1 MVEGLKRLKSI
12 YLPPTLTEVEIPEDE
27 YKNVVIYCFSPELD
41 SLEDIVERCACL
53 YVLPQYLNNY
63 KEQAEAEEVSGN
75 IEQIPDDKLYFYDE

>member
-1 MVEGLKRLKSI
+1 MLLHERGREKDIIDQSVLGELVNQQKTARFQQEYI
-12 YLPPTLTEVEIPEDE
+12 VLPKLM
-27 YKNVVIYCFSPELD
+27 L
-41 SLEDIVERCACL
+41 VERCACL